1 MPHHLMS
8 YFIVVRAA
16 QREAAMTH
24 CPQTIWQDMAMVSK
38 TYSFFFIEGGLTP
51 PDALP
56 ILSVLPICWPGS

>member
-16 QREAAMTH
+16 QREAAETRH
-24 CPQTIWQDMAMVSK
+24 PQTIWQDAAMVSK
-38 TYSFFFIEGGLTP
+38 AYSFFFIEGGLTP

-56 ILSVLPICWPGS
+56 IISVLPL